1 MTYSCSDF
9 YDDVMRCLAESGAI
23 ADGCIPENDVGASS
37 DLAIAAIVTMHRASL
52 SANFVR
58 ELLGEVETLSTLA
71 EEHGT
76 QALAFL
82 FCLQAAI
89 FNDTFVEAR
98 SHGDSGLFELVSR
111 LPSGATWMK
120 HIQLAQSS

>member
-9 YDDVMRCLAESGAI
+9 FDDAMRCLADSGAI
-23 ADGCIPENDVGASS
+23 AASEIPENNLGAAA

-58 ELLGEVETLSTLA
+58 ELLGEVGTLGTVA
-71 EEHGT
+71 EEHGAE
-76 QALAFL
+76 ALAFL
-82 FCLQAAI
+82 FYLQAAI

-98 SHGDSGLFELVSR
+98 SHDDSGLLELVRR

-120 HIQLAQSS
+120 HIQVAQST